1 MTTASERREKE
12 RRERPSEAE
21 TKRYLEIIEEKVEP
35 KCEDCIHDAT
45 YPNPCSECVNKSLFE
60 DAKSRL
66 YGRSGVSDALDN
78 PVIGE
83 KVKPKPCPECGG
95 VMSYNIS
102 KYAPYVRVRMCGD
115 CAYEVLGASE

>member
-21 TKRYLEIIEEKVEP
+21 TKRYLEIIE
-35 KCEDCIHDAT
+35 
-45 YPNPCSECVNKSLFE
+45 
-60 DAKSRL
+60 
-66 YGRSGVSDALDN
+66 
-78 PVIGE
+78 E